1 MLVLSLVI
9 EFVDGL
15 VVVVILVKLSLDE
28 YIDELVRLLAL
39 IANEFKLLLP
49 LPNVLEKLVYPMRR
63 LLFSLLPLPLLLRQ
77 LSKFNEV
84 ESILGAFECVLDV
97 FEFERLLLKYIYLMT
112 RFYL

>member
-1 MLVLSLVI
+1 MSFVI

-63 LLFSLLPLPLLLRQ
+63 LLFSLLPLLLRQ

-97 FEFERLLLKYIYLMT
+97 FEFERLIVSNWPYFLSRI
-112 RFYL
+112 